1 MIGRRAVIGL
11 SLLCA
16 LAFCAFAAPGASAK
30 GTTAFTCAKVEPKTG
45 KFADAHCDTGSSEGE
60 FEHQA
65 ITAENTELELSNAK
79 TKKETTEAEPSVLSG
94 KLLSAEVRVEC
105 KTVEGTGSLT
115 NGVSEGT
122 MRTTGTM
129 VIKHSACTVTSPNK
143 CKVKEP
149 ITYNSKFTTY
159 QNATEMGLAMTPA
172 SGTEFG
178 SFTLEGAE
186 CPIKQTFGISGSF
199 ELTPGG
205 TAEGKGA
212 TLWSDSKKGNLKW
225 GASAYEL
232 TGPIT
237 LRMKGGGNPIVF
249 TTTEP

>member
-1 MIGRRAVIGL
+1 MIGRRAAVGL

-16 LAFCAFAAPGASAK
+16 LAFCAFAAQGASAK

-65 ITAENTELELSNAK
+65 ITETTELELSNAK
-79 TKKETTEAEPSVLSG
+79 TKNATTEAEPSVLSG
-94 KLLSAEVRVEC
+94 ILLGAEVRVEC

-115 NGVSEGT
+115 NGVFEGT

-129 VIKHSACTVTSPNK
+129 VIKHSACTVTKPSK

-159 QNATEMGLAMTPA
+159 QNATEMGLSVTPA

-212 TLWSDSKKGNLKW
+212 TLWFECKKGTLKW
-225 GASAYEL
+225 GGNAYEL
-232 TGPIT
+232 TGAIT
-237 LRMKGGGNPIVF
+237 LRRKGGGNPIVF